1 MKKLLIALLA
11 LMFMAGCSNTNDPA
25 DTTVTKTCTFE
36 QEGMTMSMTATAPS
50 EDANVETMTIGVV
63 APYDA
68 MGIDASS
75 LNDELK
81 ETMATLIEQSV
92 AQQFGEDTDYI
103 EVTKSEFTDTAMELE
118 LAMDVTAMTEAN
130 GGTSEDL
137 TIASFVTEME
147 NSGMSCN

>member
-11 LMFMAGCSNTNDPA
+11 LMFMAGCSSNDPA

-36 QEGMTMSMTATAPS
+36 QEGMTMSMTAIAPS

-118 LAMDVTAMTEAN
+118 LAMDVAAMTEAT

-147 NSGMSCN
+147 KSGMSCN

>member
-11 LMFMAGCSNTNDPA
+11 LMFMAGCSNANDPA

-130 GGTSEDL
+130 GTASEDL

-147 NSGMSCN
+147 KSGMSCN

>member
-11 LMFMAGCSNTNDPA
+11 LMFMAGCSNANDPA

-130 GGTSEDL
+130 GAASEDL

-147 NSGMSCN
+147 KSGMSCN